1 MARVKPIYQ
10 IIDELPTR
18 SITVRVLNA
27 LDFLV
32 PGEWNNIVGFTET
45 IREVTGETDNDLI
58 QKIGERALALY
69 NDRSQGYRR
78 AMSLYQ
84 TVDRVDRLAVGP
96 LAMINTAGEQIRWLR
111 FLRRFTPKAE
121 PLQGLDLALKLVA
134 ELGAFTLINGIPG
147 DSIGDF
153 VKSLGN
159 YSKESRMRM
168 VALVALDGV
177 LPLGPNFLQSVSN
190 TLSGTKPNELAQN
203 KLYQGMQ
210 PYLPGGSEF
219 STGRGGATPAAAK
232 PAAAKSTAR
241 TGKYA
246 PPGGKSA
253 AARSSAQSS
262 RATKADS
269 SATSAVSRFGGD
281 TEGHLGFVQ
290 ETFGQVQGW
299 MSDLVANTKM
309 TRERV
314 AEGLSKTV
322 EVTDTGFDYAAAFL
336 DMSTEYYAHTGAQTL
351 ARRLIE
357 RAVNE
362 I

>member
-27 LDFLV
+27 LDFLA
-32 PGEWNNIVGFTET
+32 PGEWENLVGFTET
-45 IREVTGETDNDLI
+45 IRAVTGETDDQLI
-58 QKIGERALALY
+58 QKIGERAIALY
-69 NDRSQGYRR
+69 NDRSQGYLR

-121 PLQGLDLALKLVA
+121 PLQGLDLALKIVA

-190 TLSGTKPNELAQN
+190 TLSGTKPDELAQN
-203 KLYQGMQ
+203 KLYRGIQA
-210 PYLPGGSEF
+210 YLPGGSEF
-219 STGRGGATPAAAK
+219 STGGGAAKSGVKPAGK
-232 PAAAKSTAR
+232 PAARSS
-241 TGKYA
+241 KYA
-246 PPGGKSA
+246 PPGSKST
-253 AARSSAQSS
+253 RSSSTATRSDASS
-262 RATKADS
+262 ST
-269 SATSAVSRFGGD
+269 AVSRFSGD
-281 TEGHLGFVQ
+281 TAGHLGFVK
-290 ETFGQVQGW
+290 ETFGQVQDW